1 MWHFK
6 RHEIS
11 ANFTAIYYNYDLTLS
26 LYHRTKEIRSFVR
39 GRVVIFHIVWGFV
52 SQSISIECLHNITRT
67 IYLTD
72 WLDQLIL

>member
-26 LYHRTKEIRSFVR
+26 LYHRTKEMRSFVHER
-39 GRVVIFHIVWGFV
+39 IVIFHIVGGCS
-52 SQSISIECLHNITRT
+52 SQYISIKMYKQKYENDIFN
-67 IYLTD
+67 
-72 WLDQLIL
+72 